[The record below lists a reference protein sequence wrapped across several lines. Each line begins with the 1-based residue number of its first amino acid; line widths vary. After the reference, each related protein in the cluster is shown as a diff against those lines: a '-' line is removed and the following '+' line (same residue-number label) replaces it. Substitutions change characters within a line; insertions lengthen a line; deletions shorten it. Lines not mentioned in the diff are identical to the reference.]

1 MTYIVLLVISNY
13 LLNIYSL
20 HCPVKKKIVENVF
33 MFEYAESQHPYFYVM
48 YILEDSK
55 GKTGNKQSNK

>member
-1 MTYIVLLVISNY
+1 M
-13 LLNIYSL
+13 
-20 HCPVKKKIVENVF
+20 KKKIVENVF

-55 GKTGNKQSNK
+55 GKTGNKQSNKQLS